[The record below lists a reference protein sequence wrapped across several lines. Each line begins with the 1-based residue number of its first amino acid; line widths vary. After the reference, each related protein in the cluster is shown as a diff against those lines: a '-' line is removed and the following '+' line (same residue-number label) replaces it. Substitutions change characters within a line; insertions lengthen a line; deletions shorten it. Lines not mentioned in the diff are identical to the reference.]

1 GPRHLPPDEV
11 RRGGVRM
18 TGVVEAAGISKWYG
32 EVLGLNG
39 FSASFG
45 PGITG
50 LVGPNGAG
58 KSTLFKLL
66 IGQLHPDQG
75 TLRLLGE
82 NPWNNV
88 PVKRRLGSCPAHN
101 TLYAWPTGQQSVEA
115 LLRLAGRPP
124 TQAEKAAEAA
134 LKLFGLSSTAP

>member
-1 GPRHLPPDEV
+1 PRRPAFQQSSGALRIAVGKLPRGGPRGLWRNGRADRLALVPRDPARGHGDRGPRHLPPDEV

-50 LVGPNGAG
+50 LVGPNRSEEHTSELQSLAY
-58 KSTLFKLL
+58 LVC
-66 IGQLHPDQG
+66 
-75 TLRLLGE
+75 RLL
-82 NPWNNV
+82 
-88 PVKRRLGSCPAHN
+88 L
-101 TLYAWPTGQQSVEA
+101 
-115 LLRLAGRPP
+115 
-124 TQAEKAAEAA
+124 
-134 LKLFGLSSTAP
+134 